1 MAIVALDN
9 SFCVWLLDMFLF
21 LVFLA
26 LKEEI
31 ANDATGNYML
41 GTLSIH

>member
-1 MAIVALDN
+1 
-9 SFCVWLLDMFLF
+9 
-21 LVFLA
+21 LA

-41 GTLSIH
+41 EPYQYIKI